1 MLLLLPI
8 YTKIHNSDYKIPPS
22 VLKTIID
29 EEKNKHDLTPDE
41 LNILEIVFSFYTLGY
56 ENHSKSK
63 QPVSP

>member
-8 YTKIHNSDYKIPPS
+8 YTKIHNSDYKTSPS

-29 EEKNKHDLTPDE
+29 EEKNKQNLTADE

-56 ENHSKSK
+56 DNHSKYK
-63 QPVSP
+63 RPVSP